1 MSASLL
7 VVTAVCRERM
17 VRVGLA
23 ERILGGRQSMEG
35 WRQYVFRMFMRKVLE
50 ASIIDHQPVWK
61 RWKQWF
67 YEERVAR
74 VKRRT
79 GLSCFRCLHPNNA
92 FIKKRFP
99 KSYIR
104 LLIACVNYVV

>member
-1 MSASLL
+1 MSASL

-17 VRVGLA
+17 ERVGLG

-74 VKRRT
+74 VERRT
-79 GLSCFRCLHPNNA
+79 GLTLVKLAMPVQCLA
-92 FIKKRFP
+92 LFP
-99 KSYIR
+99 LFAS
-104 LLIACVNYVV
+104 